1 MWTDRYMDVSQILL
15 KYNANV
21 NSRDDM
27 DWVPWH
33 GVSKKVTT
41 LGLLLKHGA
50 DVDAKEEGIMPWH
63 VASS

>member
-1 MWTDRYMDVSQILL
+1 
-15 KYNANV
+15 
-21 NSRDDM
+21 M

-33 GVSKKVTT
+33 GLSKKVTT

-63 VASS
+63 VASSKRKTEDVA